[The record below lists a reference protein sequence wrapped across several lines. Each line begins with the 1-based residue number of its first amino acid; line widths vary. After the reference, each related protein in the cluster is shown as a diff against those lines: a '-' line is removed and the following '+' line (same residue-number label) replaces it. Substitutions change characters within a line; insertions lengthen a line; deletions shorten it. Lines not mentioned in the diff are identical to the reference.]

1 MRYHL
6 GDVRGRWTEVGSDA
20 FGYKKV
26 ESRGS
31 RIITFFFFF
40 FSFLFFKVAP
50 LYWVFTPLLLLLIK
64 SPFHGLLF
72 CTSHFQAFNVLN
84 FSPSLN
90 LHLMV
95 VYITNVTIHVSL
107 FMKFSLYYKNDFPI
121 FT

>member
-20 FGYKKV
+20 FGYKKA
-26 ESRGS
+26 EARGS
-31 RIITFFFFF
+31 RIITFFS
-40 FSFLFFKVAP
+40 SFLFFSLRWRLCIGSLP
-50 LYWVFTPLLLLLIK
+50 LYFFCSPKALFTVFY
-64 SPFHGLLF
+64 
-72 CTSHFQAFNVLN
+72 TSHFQAFNVLN

-95 VYITNVTIHVSL
+95 VYITNVTIHVSF